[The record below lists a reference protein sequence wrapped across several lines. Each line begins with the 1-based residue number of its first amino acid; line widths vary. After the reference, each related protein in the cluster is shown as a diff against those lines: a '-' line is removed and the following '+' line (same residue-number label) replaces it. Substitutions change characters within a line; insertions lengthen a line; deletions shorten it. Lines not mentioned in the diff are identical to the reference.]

1 MNKFL
6 QAFMVVAVVLVVLVA
21 AGLVAMSLWNADPNV
36 RSALVAAIGMF
47 AVGIWSHRQIKK
59 REIEARH
66 FVDKRD
72 AYMKFMDLFFDVMKG
87 QRLKRPTRDRKL
99 VEDLATIKK
108 YLMVWAGPEMLGAWD
123 KFEAEAEAAAASAN
137 PTDALLSFDNLLRAI
152 RKDLGHND
160 TLLASGS
167 LISMILKSEDKAR
180 IQS

>member
-1 MNKFL
+1 
-6 QAFMVVAVVLVVLVA
+6 MVVAVVLVVLVA
-21 AGLVAMSLWNADPNV
+21 VGVGAVSLWNADPNV

-87 QRLKRPTRDRKL
+87 QRLKRPTRGSKL
-99 VEDLATIKK
+99 VDDLATIKK
-108 YLMVWAGPEMLGAWD
+108 YLMVWAGSEMLDAWQ
-123 KFEAEAEAAAASAN
+123 KFEAEAESSASSSD

-160 TLLASGS
+160 TLLAPGS
-167 LISMILKSEDKAR
+167 LISMILKSEDKTKLR
-180 IQS
+180 S